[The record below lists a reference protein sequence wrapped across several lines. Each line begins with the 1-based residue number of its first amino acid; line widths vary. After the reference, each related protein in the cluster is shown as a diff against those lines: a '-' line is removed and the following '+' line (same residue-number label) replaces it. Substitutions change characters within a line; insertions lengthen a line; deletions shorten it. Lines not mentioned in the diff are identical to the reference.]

1 MDEQIQTSGES
12 QATFQ
17 PDFDLSVGTIIANGF
32 SIGFKNLFRIIGCYI
47 LWGITFWIPYI
58 NVGTTIGLYG
68 IVVKMSK
75 NEPFGVGE
83 IFKREYR
90 TIMPEFLLLLALY
103 GITLYFAYIFIIIPG
118 IILSIAWGF
127 SFYFLI
133 DKGLGVTESLKASNK
148 TTYGY
153 KWDIFG
159 GMFILYLIGLVI
171 TLILWLIFKT
181 KPDEF
186 SELGFGSSLLGL
198 SPPNALGIILIIIVW
213 LIMASVIIGAEAYI
227 YRELSKKEIQ

>member
-1 MDEQIQTSGES
+1 MDEQIQTSGGS

-17 PDFDLSVGTIIANGF
+17 PDFDLSVGSIISNGF
-32 SIGFKNLFRIIGCYI
+32 SLGFKNLFRIIGCYI
-47 LWGITFWIPYI
+47 LWAVTFWIPYI

-75 NEPFGVGE
+75 GERFNVGE

-90 TIMPEFLLLLALY
+90 LIMPEFLLLTMLC
-103 GITLYFAYIFIIIPG
+103 GITLYIAYLFLIIPG

-133 DKGLGVTESLKASNK
+133 DKGLGVVESLKASNK
-148 TTYGY
+148 TTLGH

-159 GMFILYLIGLVI
+159 GMFILYLIGLVF
-171 TLILWLIFKT
+171 TLIFWLIFKT
-181 KPDEF
+181 KPEEF
-186 SELGFGSSLLGL
+186 SEFGSNLGLLGISL
-198 SPPNALGIILIIIVW
+198 PNAIGIILIIIVW
-213 LIMASVIIGAEAYI
+213 LIMSAVIIGAEAYI
-227 YRELSKKEIQ
+227 YRELSKKEI